1 MQNFIE
7 CSVLINVS
15 FIPFLQSKQNG
26 VDDEE
31 SEEED
36 EDDDDDDDDDEDD
49 DDDDDEYTE
58 TETARTETARST
70 ARTDKPAGQSEK
82 TVIRPPSSLIK
93 KVSK

>member
-36 EDDDDDDDDDEDD
+36 ED

>member
-36 EDDDDDDDDDEDD
+36 DEDDDDDDDED